1 MGMGRRRREQQLE
14 LWVATKEI
22 ATSSHIFYDKLNVLL
37 GENRFDDFVEA
48 LCEPFYAEGKGR
60 DSIPPGVYFRMLFV
74 GYFEGIDS
82 QRGIAWR
89 CGDSLS
95 LRQFLGYTLK
105 KSTPDHSSLTRV
117 RDRLSLEVHEQVFAY
132 VLALA
137 EKHRLLVGRT
147 ALVDSTTL
155 EANAAMKSIVRK
167 DTGED
172 WKAYLK
178 RLMEE
183 AGVIGKGDEPTEEE
197 LRRFDKNRKNKK
209 TSNEE
214 WESQTDPDSRITK
227 MKDDRTHLA
236 YKAEHVVD
244 ADSDLLLA
252 AKVYQADQAD
262 TETLLESLLIA
273 QMFLTISQQ
282 EPKRIEEAVAD
293 KGYHSNQ
300 VLADCAA
307 VDVRTY
313 IPEPKRKKHRW
324 TDKPAAWQV
333 NYRNNRRRVK
343 GERGRRLSRK
353 RSELVERSFAHVCE
367 TGGARRTWLRGLEK
381 INKRYQIQT
390 AARNLGVMMRR
401 LFGIGKPRV
410 LQGGLG
416 AVLAACFASSIAV
429 FAWWNLS
436 WLSKRQKHHPASLA
450 KSPALTLSI

>member
-1 MGMGRRRREQQLE
+1 
-14 LWVATKEI
+14 
-22 ATSSHIFYDKLNVLL
+22 
-37 GENRFDDFVEA
+37 
-48 LCEPFYAEGKGR
+48 
-60 DSIPPGVYFRMLFV
+60 MLFV

-105 KSTPDHSSLTRV
+105 EATPDHSSLTRV
-117 RDRLSLEVHEQVFAY
+117 RDRLSLEVHEQVFAC
-132 VLALA
+132 VLAVA

-172 WKAYLK
+172 WQAYLK
-178 RLMEE
+178 RLMQE
-183 AGVIGKGDEPTEEE
+183 AGVIGEDDEPTEEE
-197 LRRFDKNRKNKK
+197 LRRFDKNRKDKKASNK
-209 TSNEE
+209 E
-214 WESQTDPDSRITK
+214 WGSRTDPDSRITK
-227 MKDDRTHLA
+227 MKDGRTHLA

-252 AKVYQADQAD
+252 ATVYQADQAD

-273 QMFLTISQQ
+273 QVFLIISQQ
-282 EPKRIEEAVAD
+282 EPKRIEDAVAD

-307 VDVRTY
+307 CHVRTY
-313 IPEPKRKKHRW
+313 LPEPKRKKHRW

-333 NYRNNRRRVK
+333 NYRNNRRRVE
-343 GERGRRLSRK
+343 GERGRQLSRQ
-353 RSELVERSFAHVCE
+353 RSEMIERSFAHVCE

-410 LQGGLG
+410 LQGGP
-416 AVLAACFASSIAV
+416 AADLAACFSCWTAFVASCSPSLLLKRREHHRSS
-429 FAWWNLS
+429 FA
-436 WLSKRQKHHPASLA
+436 KTPHIV
-450 KSPALTLSI
+450 LSI